1 MVTRWSARSTV
12 KMAEGL
18 GFGLGKPKKSGKV
31 KDESRFRESELK
43 QTGCKVERTGEM
55 SEARVFAG
63 RAWNAS
69 RNATDVRADKESRR
83 EHLMSGQGAR
93 WQQE

>member
-18 GFGLGKPKKSGKV
+18 GFGLGKPKSNEVQDKSG
-31 KDESRFRESELK
+31 FRESKPE
-43 QTGCKVERTGEM
+43 QTRCKVKRKGEM

-69 RNATDVRADKESRR
+69 RTATGVRADKKSRR
-83 EHLMSGQGAR
+83 EHHM
-93 WQQE
+93 

>member
-1 MVTRWSARSTV
+1 MGTRWSARSTV

-31 KDESRFRESELK
+31 KDESRFRESKLE
-43 QTGCKVERTGEM
+43 QTGCKVKRKGEM

-69 RNATDVRADKESRR
+69 RTTTGVRADKKSQRM
-83 EHLMSGQGAR
+83 HPMSGQGVK
-93 WQQE
+93 

>member
-1 MVTRWSARSTV
+1 MGARWSVRSTV
-12 KMAEGL
+12 KMEEGL

-31 KDESRFRESELK
+31 KDESRFRESELE
-43 QTGCKVERTGEM
+43 QTKCKVERKGEM

-69 RNATDVRADKESRR
+69 RTTTDVRADRESWR
-83 EHLMSGQGAR
+83 EHHMQGQ
-93 WQQE
+93 EVK

>member
-18 GFGLGKPKKSGKV
+18 GFGLGKPKKSNEVQDKSG
-31 KDESRFRESELK
+31 FRESKPE
-43 QTGCKVERTGEM
+43 QTRCKVERKGEM

-69 RNATDVRADKESRR
+69 RTATGVRADKKSWRK
-83 EHLMSGQGAR
+83 HLMSGQGVK
-93 WQQE
+93 